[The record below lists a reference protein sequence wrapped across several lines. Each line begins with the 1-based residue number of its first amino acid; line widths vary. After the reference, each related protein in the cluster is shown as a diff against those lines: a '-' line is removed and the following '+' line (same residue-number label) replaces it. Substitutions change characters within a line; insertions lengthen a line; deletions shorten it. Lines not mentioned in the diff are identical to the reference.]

1 MPAVNRP
8 VNTWIQ
14 LRPFLAESKYLMAR
28 GTWPHD
34 VPDLR
39 PHLVAGEQWQVA
51 ARGVQLVGQGL
62 AWCVVPTLK
71 GEYPISTIH
80 LCVLSQKEFLRSQH
94 KEPSF
99 PFHDGGEDHYQ
110 DTLGWSCWY
119 TWYCIT
125 CCSLSTGIDSVA
137 VMCVRVCV
145 YIYMMLL
152 FQSCINREP
161 KGYIRKSC
169 NLLQGR
175 CQFYVKRFCIYL
187 G

>member
-1 MPAVNRP
+1 MTPWRPWSPASPRGWGAM
-8 VNTWIQ
+8 TSRG
-14 LRPFLAESKYLMAR
+14 LRSTACGPGARLMR
-28 GTWPHD
+28 GTNTQRWISYSNHISASRYFILCQCTIKNIKIFFRS
-34 VPDLR
+34 LR
-39 PHLVAGEQWQVA
+39 
-51 ARGVQLVGQGL
+51 
-62 AWCVVPTLK
+62 
-71 GEYPISTIH
+71 
-80 LCVLSQKEFLRSQH
+80 

-125 CCSLSTGIDSVA
+125 CCLLSTGIDSVA
-137 VMCVRVCV
+137 VICVPV
-145 YIYMMLL
+145 YNYMMLL

>member
-1 MPAVNRP
+1 MLACRGLVWWWWVPLAAQPGSCRKSVFVIGLLSTGEYYRLLSLQQCQQWP
-8 VNTWIQ
+8 DHTWIQ

-80 LCVLSQKEFLRSQH
+80 LCHKSKGISSQSTQRAKF
-94 KEPSF
+94 SF
-99 PFHDGGEDHYQ
+99 PR
-110 DTLGWSCWY
+110 WWRR
-119 TWYCIT
+119 
-125 CCSLSTGIDSVA
+125 SLPRHIGVE
-137 VMCVRVCV
+137 
-145 YIYMMLL
+145 LL
-152 FQSCINREP
+152 
-161 KGYIRKSC
+161 
-169 NLLQGR
+169 
-175 CQFYVKRFCIYL
+175 IYL
-187 G
+187 ILYYMLFIFYRYWQMGTGQCCYNV